1 MLQLGVVHMA
11 GSGAG
16 QSTKRYLCF
25 QQKFVEAKGGRTDQK
40 KQHMLEICFKFLIVH
55 NSQNITRTARKLPLS
70 ANTEKKTIR
79 QPVSCR
85 YPPTQKY
92 ASGRQFLCASPKT
105 EEEKTESWKVKQFA
119 NL

>member
-25 QQKFVEAKGGRTDQK
+25 QQKFVEAGGGGGGTDQK
-40 KQHMLEICFKFLIVH
+40 KQNMLKICFNFLIVH
-55 NSQNITRTARKLPLS
+55 NSQNLTRTARKLPLS

-92 ASGRQFLCASPKT
+92 ASGRQASVYALLPKQ
-105 EEEKTESWKVKQFA
+105 KKKKNRKLES
-119 NL
+119 